1 VTDAPT
7 DKYSA
12 GEQGLGYI
20 YQPRFA
26 MLRLFELPES
36 TELLI
41 EKDDDLDFIDQ
52 NGSKSLGSLKHK
64 AKGDRLT
71 DRSPDFWKSVRI
83 WLTRYERDGH
93 LDAKLRFLLF
103 TTSEVSSTSFLQKFV
118 SRSARSAKE
127 DAEAAAIA
135 REVLSTSTSKLS
147 AEIVEALSLLDDTKV
162 GDFFSRIT
170 IVDSAPRISDIPR
183 EIKEMHMRGIQR
195 DFRQAIFERLEGWWN
210 DATIEL
216 LTGNRPTAISG
227 FELSDKL
234 SEIADEYKP
243 DNLPIHFA
251 GVIPDD
257 AIDTELDSRQFV
269 VQLRQIGVKSDRIRS
284 AILDYYR
291 AFAQRSAWARE
302 NVLVAGEIEK
312 YEDRLVDEWGRYRD
326 LVFEDL
332 DATSAPETMLAAGR
346 SLYRWAEME
355 TGNHAALRIRERVT
369 EPYILRGGFHILANT
384 RPVPRVHWH
393 PYFLD
398 HLSAI
403 LEPSE

>member
-1 VTDAPT
+1 MTEAPT

-41 EKDDDLDFIDQ
+41 EKDDDLDFLDQ
-52 NGSKSLGSLKHK
+52 GGSKTLGSLKHK
-64 AKGDRLT
+64 AEGDRLT

-93 LDAKLRFLLF
+93 LDAKLAFLLF

-118 SRSARSAKE
+118 SRSARSAK
-127 DAEAAAIA
+127 DNTEAAANA
-135 REVLSTSTSKLS
+135 REVLSRSTSKLS
-147 AEIVEALSLLDDTKV
+147 IEIVEALSLLDDTKLE
-162 GDFFSRIT
+162 DFFSRIT

-234 SEIADEYKP
+234 SEISDEYKP

-251 GVIPDD
+251 GSIPDD

-269 VQLRQIGVKSDRIRS
+269 VQLRHIGVKSDRVRS

-302 NVLVAGEIEK
+302 NVLVAGEIER
-312 YEDRLVDEWGRYRD
+312 YEDRLVEEWSRYRD
-326 LVFEDL
+326 VVFEEL
-332 DATSAPETMLAAGR
+332 DATSASETVVAAGR
-346 SLYRWAEME
+346 SLYRWAELE
-355 TGNHAALRIRERVT
+355 TGNLAALRIRERVT
-369 EPYILRGGFHILANT
+369 EPYVLRGGFHMLANA

-398 HLSAI
+398 HLSAV